1 MYSQVPHLLQ
11 GTNYQLAH
19 GESDDWVSGQHGC
32 GGTWCSYYYFQEHA
46 GPDATSKNML
56 KKDRKSLIHVLTLE
70 LIVTATYS
78 AAFNVEI
85 VVEISLLI
93 KLHPQP
99 DGTPCSCTAS

>member
-56 KKDRKSLIHVLTLE
+56 KKRQEVSYPCLDFRVAAPYPSLKKFKLE
-70 LIVTATYS
+70 GAV
-78 AAFNVEI
+78 
-85 VVEISLLI
+85 
-93 KLHPQP
+93 HP
-99 DGTPCSCTAS
+99 DHC